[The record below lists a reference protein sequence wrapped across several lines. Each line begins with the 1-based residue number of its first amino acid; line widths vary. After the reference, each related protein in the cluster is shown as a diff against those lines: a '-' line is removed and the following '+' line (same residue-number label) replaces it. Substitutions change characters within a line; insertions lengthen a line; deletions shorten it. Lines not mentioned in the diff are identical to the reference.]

1 MEDRPLKCLDCP
13 ESEVYS
19 SENDLEAHIAAD
31 HIKMLPY
38 GCGMCKYGRFPTESA
53 LFNHHS
59 EVHGNISN
67 ITSVFH
73 GSRELPTQR
82 KELAKKLDQCIEASK
97 LPETGDPAPKVEIT
111 IDETPCNSAK
121 CLYCPESEVYQ
132 SREKLEAHIADVHLK
147 SLPYKCEICKHAM
160 FPTEYMVRCH
170 YHEDHKRSGEFNL
183 IMRCSPEVVLERKE
197 LAKRMDICLGFESED
212 DISSR
217 PAEVAPQR
225 VESPLNISPV
235 KDVERESENRDL
247 VDLSAEPTVEPMFLA
262 SSPTPEVYDF
272 EHEVPGVSSPVS
284 SVGASP
290 RQLPIS
296 SERVPQASRISTPVP
311 ASKTSTAPARKLP
324 GTSAIPRSEPRVS
337 DSSTPV
343 STRRTSSAVESTPNL
358 SPMRNDG
365 PRKSSRVSKK
375 KVFADFIAEPET
387 APTSPAKGQRSGK
400 RQGSERSSERSAK
413 RTLSAAR
420 PGNASGPSTAS
431 GNRTPDI
438 DMTAEI
444 SIRSNI
450 SMHPNLDLVK
460 SEYPPPNIGMS
471 QFKAQTS
478 AEPSTSART
487 VYGAGWPPVSSPLKV
502 EEPEDVQYNHQDQ
515 NYQQEPEDD
524 PEEHPEDQ
532 VESEEERNSEDEDFV
547 MVKKKTRCF
556 TCTVCS
562 VTVKST
568 GSRLTHACTHGNFVL
583 YECKK
588 CKKTFSGYNINDVK
602 RHIQHKHKVLD
613 DEVIM
618 RNINDL
624 RKQSR
629 AKITKL
635 KDKCFPM
642 KN

>member
-1 MEDRPLKCLDCP
+1 MDGRPLKCLDCP

-38 GCGMCKYGRFPTESA
+38 GCGLCKYGRFPTESA

-59 EVHGNISN
+59 EVHENISN

-97 LPETGDPAPKVEIT
+97 LPETGDPPPKVEIT
-111 IDETPCNSAK
+111 IDETPCNPGK
-121 CLYCPESEVYQ
+121 CLYCPESEVYH

-147 SLPYKCEICKHAM
+147 SFPYKCEICKHAM
-160 FPTEYMVRCH
+160 FPTEYTVRCH
-170 YHEDHKRSGEFNL
+170 YHEDHKISGGFNL
-183 IMRCSPEVVLERKE
+183 IMRCSPKVVMERKE
-197 LAKRMDICLGFESED
+197 LARRMDECLGFGSED
-212 DISSR
+212 YISSR

-235 KDVERESENRDL
+235 KDAGRESENRDL
-247 VDLSAEPTVEPMFLA
+247 VDLSAEATVESMTSA

-272 EHEVPGVSSPVS
+272 EHEVPEVSSPVS

-290 RQLPIS
+290 GQLPS
-296 SERVPQASRISTPVP
+296 SSGRTPVP
-311 ASKTSTAPARKLP
+311 ASKTSTAPVKKPP
-324 GTSAIPRSEPRVS
+324 GTSEVPRSGSRVF
-337 DSSTPV
+337 DASTPV
-343 STRRTSSAVESTPNL
+343 STRRTSSAVEPTPNL
-358 SPMRNDG
+358 SPVSNEG

-400 RQGSERSSERSAK
+400 RQGSEVSSERSAK
-413 RTLSAAR
+413 RTSSAVR
-420 PGNASGPSTAS
+420 PGNAPGPSTAPRNLTIS
-431 GNRTPDI
+431 EQNI
-438 DMTAEI
+438 DMTAE
-444 SIRSNI
+444 SPVRSNI

-460 SEYPPPNIGMS
+460 SEYPSSNYGMS
-471 QFKAQTS
+471 RSS
-478 AEPSTSART
+478 AGPSTSTRT

-502 EEPEDVQYNHQDQ
+502 EEPEDVQDYHQDQ
-515 NYQQEPEDD
+515 DYQHEPEEE
-524 PEEHPEDQ
+524 PEEVPEDQ
-532 VESEEERNSEDEDFV
+532 VESEEERNSEDEDFM

-568 GSRLTHACTHGNFVL
+568 GSCLTHACTHGNFIL

-588 CKKTFSGYNINDVK
+588 CKKTFNGYNINDVK

-635 KDKCFPM
+635 KNKCFPM